1 MLSVDEA
8 RDRILSRITPLEPID
23 VELLDAL
30 DMVLAADLVSGVDL
44 PPFHNSAMDGYA
56 LRSIETK
63 PASPSNPVR
72 FLVRGE
78 SAAGHPADQSVTP
91 STAVRI
97 MTGAP
102 IPEGADAVVRFE
114 DVRVL
119 NRGSGSDQV
128 PRSNL
133 MIELTSPCRDGQNVR
148 NAGEDVQA
156 GDIVLDRG
164 AVIGPAQIGLL
175 AALNVQR
182 VSVIR
187 RPVVAILATG
197 DELVGLGADL
207 KPGQIRDSNSLL
219 IVGMVRRAGGEAR
232 SLGIAHDSEHDIR
245 SNIHSAAEADLIVTC
260 GGVSVGDFDVVKN
273 VLQQEGQIDLWQVGI
288 KPGKPMAFG
297 SVGGTPLLGLPGNPV
312 AAAVTFSQFG
322 RPIIRRMLGMRVLA
336 ARRLTAR
343 LEHDVLNRGGRRNFV
358 RGIVRQAEDEF
369 TVAPVSRQG
378 SGSLSGLALAN
389 CYIVC
394 DENLDFF
401 PAGSMIE
408 IELIDMEQSI

>member
-8 RDRILSRITPLEPID
+8 RARILSKISPLEPID
-23 VELLDAL
+23 VDLSDSLG
-30 DMVLAADLVSGVDL
+30 MILAADVLADVEL
-44 PPFHNSAMDGYA
+44 PPFSNSAMDGYA
-56 LRSIETK
+56 LRSIETQS
-63 PASPSNPVR
+63 ASPSSPVS
-72 FLVRGE
+72 FIVRGE
-78 SAAGHPADQSVTP
+78 SAAGHPADETVSP
-91 STAVRI
+91 NTAVRI

-114 DVRVL
+114 DVRVVNADL
-119 NRGSGSDQV
+119 ESDEG
-128 PRSNL
+128 PDPNL

-148 NAGEDVQA
+148 RAGEDVQV
-156 GDIVLDRG
+156 GDRALDRE

-197 DELVGLGADL
+197 DELVGLGPAL
-207 KPGQIRDSNSLL
+207 SPGQIRDSNSYL
-219 IVGMVRRAGGEAR
+219 IAAMVRRAGAEAR
-232 SLGIAHDSEHDIR
+232 ALGIARDSEHDIR
-245 SNIHSAAEADLIVTC
+245 YNIRQATKADLIVTC

-288 KPGKPMAFG
+288 KPGKPLAFG

-322 RPIIRRMLGMRVLA
+322 RPIVRRMLGMRELG
-336 ARRLTAR
+336 ARRLKAR
-343 LEHDVLNRGGRRNFV
+343 LEYDVSNQGGRRNFV
-358 RGIVRQAEDEF
+358 RGLVRRLGDEF
-369 TVAPVSRQG
+369 SVGPVSRQG
-378 SGSLSGLALAN
+378 SGSLSGLARAN

-394 DENLDFF
+394 DENVGFI
-401 PAGSMIE
+401 PAGSMVE
-408 IELIDMEQSI
+408 IELIDMEQAI